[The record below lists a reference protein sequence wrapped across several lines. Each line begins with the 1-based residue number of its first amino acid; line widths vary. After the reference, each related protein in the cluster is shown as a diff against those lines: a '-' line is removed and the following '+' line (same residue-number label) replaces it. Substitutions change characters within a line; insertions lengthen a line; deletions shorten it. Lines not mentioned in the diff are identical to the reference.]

1 MGQVY
6 ANIQVVHPGGE
17 DARRIPNVL
26 IDTGSFHTVLPASL
40 LNALQVER
48 KDVAQ
53 VRVVG
58 QEAEW
63 WDVGEVG
70 IRMLPQDQIWTC
82 PVAFGP
88 EEEYLVGATTL
99 EIFGLM
105 VDPVEEGLVKRTF
118 RIREGGPV

>member
-6 ANIQVVHPGGE
+6 ANIQVAHPGGE
-17 DARRIPNVL
+17 DVRRIADVL

-40 LNALQVER
+40 LDELQVER

-58 QEAEW
+58 QDADV
-63 WDVGEVG
+63 WDVGEVS
-70 IRMLPQDQIWTC
+70 IRMLPQAQTWTC

-88 EEEYLVGATTL
+88 EGEYLLGATTL

-118 RIREGGPV
+118 RIRKGGPV